1 MHSRIQFDPLQIAK
15 QFADFS
21 QRLQQGSQ
29 LLRSVKDRDVQIA
42 TTPKTEVFRQ
52 DKTTLYHYEPM
63 AKRAVAVPV
72 LVVYGLVGRY
82 TMADLQ
88 EDRSLIRNLLLQGV
102 DLLSVLGLHLVHLL
116 GLLVGQPELLP
127 VCR

>member
-21 QRLQQGSQ
+21 QRLLQGSEM
-29 LLRSVKDRDVQIA
+29 LRSVKDRDVQIA

-63 AKRAVAVPV
+63 AKRAVAVPWSSMDWS
-72 LVVYGLVGRY
+72 GATRWP
-82 TMADLQ
+82 
-88 EDRSLIRNLLLQGV
+88 I
-102 DLLSVLGLHLVHLL
+102 
-116 GLLVGQPELLP
+116 
-127 VCR
+127 CRKIAH